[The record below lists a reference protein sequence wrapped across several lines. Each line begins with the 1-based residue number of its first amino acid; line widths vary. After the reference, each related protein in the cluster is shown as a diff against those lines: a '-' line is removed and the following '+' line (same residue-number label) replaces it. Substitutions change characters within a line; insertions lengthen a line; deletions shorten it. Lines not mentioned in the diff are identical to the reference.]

1 MSTVLLAFVGL
12 AASIARMA
20 QYIEVEQG
28 GLEYLLNSDQQRN
41 STSDR
46 LNTTSFFYTML
57 EAGIALI
64 AVNLPSLRIISI
76 STKPGEVV
84 RTTQS
89 YSTNNHDTL
98 TIPKIGK
105 QPSVHFL
112 AVALSGRV
120 CQQSNTL
127 SQAPSIMAIQDWT
140 QASAHFIDNM
150 VYDTDPATNR
160 IVVCHAQSLDGKDT
174 VFTR

>member
-1 MSTVLLAFVGL
+1 M
-12 AASIARMA
+12 AR
-20 QYIEVEQG
+20 YIEVEQG

-64 AVNLPSLRIISI
+64 AVNLPSLRIIST

-84 RTTQS
+84 RTS

-120 CQQSNTL
+120 YQQSNTL
-127 SQAPSIMAIQDWT
+127 SQVPSIMTIQDWT

-150 VYDTDPATNR
+150 FYDTDPATNR